1 MGHNMKLILVAL
13 VIASVIVTADEL
25 KDLSSADTPA
35 PAVEKKVETK
45 VEKAGGAQLGESEGN
60 FGGALMTSGSFT
72 LMAAGNNFEEEEGEL
87 GEGEGNF
94 GGALM
99 TSGSFTMMAAGNNF
113 EE

>member
-1 MGHNMKLILVAL
+1 MGTHTSQHKMKLILVAL
-13 VIASVIVTADEL
+13 VIASVLVTADEL

-35 PAVEKKVETK
+35 PAVETK
-45 VEKAGGAQLGESEGN
+45 VEKAGGAQLGESEG

-72 LMAAGNNFEEEEGEL
+72 LMAAGGAFEEEEGEL
-87 GEGEGNF
+87 GEGEGF

-99 TSGSFTMMAAGNNF
+99 TSGSFTMMATTAGF